1 MATKGIG
8 RVQTQISQS
17 TWLRIG
23 AVAAA
28 VLLVLG
34 WAWWDGG
41 EQPLRPMAHAIDLP
55 EVAE

>member
-1 MATKGIG
+1 M
-8 RVQTQISQS
+8 QTQISQS

-23 AVAAA
+23 AGAAA